1 MAQPLSILHW
11 QLTADYSIL
20 TGGNGGRPLQPA
32 QRFWQIKQLGMTAP
46 DSTALPINCDHPR
59 VIPCAFADHGA
70 CVVHL
75 VNNGAGRTATVSGLP
90 ASLKEVRVF
99 VTDSRRGM
107 QDTGRVPVAQGTVE
121 VPLDALSFTSLV
133 GNP

>member
-1 MAQPLSILHW
+1 
-11 QLTADYSIL
+11 
-20 TGGNGGRPLQPA
+20 
-32 QRFWQIKQLGMTAP
+32 
-46 DSTALPINCDHPR
+46 
-59 VIPCAFADHGA
+59 
-70 CVVHL
+70 
-75 VNNGAGRTATVSGLP
+75 
-90 ASLKEVRVF
+90 VRVF

>member
-1 MAQPLSILHW
+1 
-11 QLTADYSIL
+11 
-20 TGGNGGRPLQPA
+20 
-32 QRFWQIKQLGMTAP
+32 
-46 DSTALPINCDHPR
+46 
-59 VIPCAFADHGA
+59 
-70 CVVHL
+70 VVHL
-75 VNNGAGRTATVSGLP
+75 VNNGARRTATVSGLP

-121 VPLDALSFTSLV
+121 VPLDALSLTSLV